1 MEKLLLLVLSVFFY
15 LCDIFL
21 LTLQSKHYLF
31 LLMDK
36 DTDNWWLYIG
46 HTYWPKNNDNN
57 NNIFYF

>member
-1 MEKLLLLVLSVFFY
+1 MEKIITASALYFFFY

-36 DTDNWWLYIG
+36 DTDNWWLYNYR
-46 HTYWPKNNDNN
+46 TYLLT
-57 NNIFYF
+57 